1 VEFDLLGDPI
11 PESRGKV
18 GRTGH
23 VATGEN
29 ALLIRHLLTMGVNLS
44 EIAKQ
49 MGLSVPTL
57 RKHYF
62 ANGRI
67 KVGMARR
74 QALAMCKAE
83 NFLRLQEQARAGNV
97 SAMGK
102 IHKILAD
109 EARSAFD
116 AEMRAERDKVPKKPA
131 PKGKKDSEK
140 ISAIGAEAD
149 LAAFLGKDRVH

>member
-1 VEFDLLGDPI
+1 
-11 PESRGKV
+11 
-18 GRTGH
+18 
-23 VATGEN
+23 
-29 ALLIRHLLTMGVNLS
+29 MGVNLS

-83 NFLRLQEQARAGNV
+83 NFLRLQAQARAGNV

-109 EARSAFD
+109 ETREAYD
-116 AEMRAERDKVPKKPA
+116 AEMRAARDNAPKKPA
-131 PKGKKDSEK
+131 PQGKKD
-140 ISAIGAEAD
+140 AERLSSIDAEDD
-149 LAAFLGKDRVH
+149 LAALLGGGQMH